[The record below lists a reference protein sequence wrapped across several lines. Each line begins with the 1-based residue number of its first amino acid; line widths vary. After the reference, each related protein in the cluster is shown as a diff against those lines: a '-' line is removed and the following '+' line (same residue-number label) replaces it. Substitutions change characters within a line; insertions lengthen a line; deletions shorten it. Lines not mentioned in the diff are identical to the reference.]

1 MPSNLINRTGAGGA
15 SAPGTHAAA
24 DTSPAAQ
31 VRHRHPEAAAEL
43 AAEARQAERERI
55 AAILDAEEAQGRAAL
70 ARHFA
75 TQTDMEPEQ
84 AKVALGAAPGGSSGA
99 YDFALGGR
107 DADAAR
113 AAGYTP

>member
-1 MPSNLINRTGAGGA
+1 MPSNLLNHTGAGGA
-15 SAPGTHAAA
+15 SAPGGRAAA

-31 VRHRHPEAAAEL
+31 VRQQHPEAAAEL
-43 AAEARQAERERI
+43 ATEARQAERERV
-55 AAILDAEEAQGRAAL
+55 AAILDADEAQGRADL

-84 AKVALGAAPGGSSGA
+84 AKIALGAAPGGPSGA
-99 YDFALGGR
+99 YHFALGNG

-113 AAGYTP
+113 ASGCIN